1 MQISRTPIAVMQSAK
16 NCLRGDSPTCWLALR
31 QIILCGNTLANTLMR
46 SFLIEVC
53 RVFSDHPLYM
63 PAIMEE
69 NLIQTFSSQ
78 ATHKPFTDPIGL

>member
-1 MQISRTPIAVMQSAK
+1 
-16 NCLRGDSPTCWLALR
+16 
-31 QIILCGNTLANTLMR
+31 MR

-63 PAIMEE
+63 PAILEE

-78 ATHKPFTDPIGL
+78 TTHKPFTDPIGLWRSIGRLEFLDP